1 MSRHRSPGAHHP
13 AGPAARVR
21 AVDVPGVRRLPAP
34 PAGPARSS
42 ALMVAAATGAFVAAG
57 QTVVTPL
64 LEASQAAADV
74 PPVTLTALVPVAET
88 TTGSTTV
95 LAAGAIGGAQL
106 LPASLDGLDPGN
118 DVDLQNLTKAVEI
131 GEELAR
137 REAVLDAAQADG
149 APLAGLYGD
158 AVYVQPAEGRF
169 TSGFGARWGRSHN
182 GIDVAAPIGTPIYA
196 LTAGVVEEAGAASG
210 FGQWVVL
217 RHEDGTKT
225 VYGHVNRFFVREG
238 QEVDAG
244 ERIAEVG
251 NRGFSTGPHLHFEV
265 YDEDDAPLDPRP
277 YLQKRGV
284 FGY

>member
-1 MSRHRSPGAHHP
+1 
-13 AGPAARVR
+13 
-21 AVDVPGVRRLPAP
+21 
-34 PAGPARSS
+34 
-42 ALMVAAATGAFVAAG
+42 MVAAATGAFVAAG

-64 LEASQAAADV
+64 LEAAQATEAA
-74 PPVTLTALVPVAET
+74 PPVAVATLVPVAET
-88 TTGSTTV
+88 TGTTTV